1 MNCFRPVWGLVWA
14 DHPDGQQLPSW
25 EGDPQHAGWA
35 SGPALRR
42 PGRRIQPRCLAP
54 ARLAALAQLQVG
66 LHGGAQDTGWSWEL
80 NFIWLERLVFQSHL
94 IQLVPQMMM
103 YYPSRSIQLKNNK
116 TNAICSVR
124 KRDRAHRE
132 IKNIFFKV
140 IQKRRQSGEKV
151 DDILQTLIDAT
162 YKWDSAS
169 TDIIQEMTAWFQF
182 EARAAGSDFCL
193 VMFKWIISYSIS
205 RHVVVSLQS
214 LLIISLDAGWFY
226 SCFRVCN

>member
-66 LHGGAQDTGWSWEL
+66 LLGGAQDTGWSWEL

-103 YYPSRSIQLKNNK
+103 MYLPSCSIQLKILK
-116 TNAICSVR
+116 QIQSVLLGKGTELTERSRTFSSRWFRNAGSLER
-124 KRDRAHRE
+124 KWTTSCRRSLTPPTSE
-132 IKNIFFKV
+132 I
-140 IQKRRQSGEKV
+140 QH
-151 DDILQTLIDAT
+151 LQTLSRKWQRGFNLKLVLLDQIFASSCLNGSLAT
-162 YKWDSAS
+162 VY
-169 TDIIQEMTAWFQF
+169 
-182 EARAAGSDFCL
+182 
-193 VMFKWIISYSIS
+193 
-205 RHVVVSLQS
+205 
-214 LLIISLDAGWFY
+214 LDT
-226 SCFRVCN
+226 